1 MPFFILIPS
10 LAFLKLVECD
20 LAEAPSKDVSVFA
33 CLMSCNLV
41 ETSSEDAS
49 ILSCFLLSKGS
60 ESSYNSSV
68 FPYFTLLP
76 LLNAS
81 FEGAGVAVST
91 SVSESATI
99 VSSVEHDDETSTAT
113 ARRAC

>member
-33 CLMSCNLV
+33 RLVSCK
-41 ETSSEDAS
+41 TSSEDAS